1 MQITET
7 IFNYNP
13 ATKELEELTGE
24 AFMTETEYEE
34 LLTRRSAAGNTSVDY
49 EKVVDLEELFSMRKD
64 KAMVKY
70 YADLLETEFS
80 EIRNRHFNE

>member
-1 MQITET
+1 MQITES

-13 ATKELEELTGE
+13 TKKELEELIGV
-24 AFMTETEYEE
+24 AFMSEADYEV
-34 LLTRRSAAGNTSVDY
+34 LLTERSAAGNSSVDY

-70 YADLLETEFS
+70 
-80 EIRNRHFNE
+80 